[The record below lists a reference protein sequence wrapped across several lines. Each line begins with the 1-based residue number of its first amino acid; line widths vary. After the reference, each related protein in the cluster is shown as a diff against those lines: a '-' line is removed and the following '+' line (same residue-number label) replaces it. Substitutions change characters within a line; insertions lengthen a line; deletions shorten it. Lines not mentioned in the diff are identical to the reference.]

1 MASEASPRVRFA
13 YTDDDRGRLEKTKG
27 YRHQQQPFPSDSS
40 LSPDSPLSATTSPTS
55 SSSFGIAGGLSRSHR
70 GSGAMGVTA
79 GIASVMNGNASNIS
93 TGASNGSGI
102 GLGNGNGTSGGVSD
116 GYIANS
122 SSGGS
127 AWPQRPSGPNRTLSN
142 AYQPQRRPGVQ
153 PAFSGINGSETRVP
167 NAKPR
172 QLTSGST
179 FRAQEREYVKRLREQ
194 DYAAGY
200 FDNINSTDGGNAD
213 SDSEGET
220 PSSEGPFD
228 DRYDQEAIMFYNF
241 DDLHPTE
248 EDIRDA
254 SNRERLEWHGMLEA
268 VLTGDVVRQEKKRLI
283 GAGEEQSGK
292 TVQKSELW
300 VGIRAKTCGRQI
312 TVQRRMI
319 EESRSKVDRMIDDII
334 NFRVEGFSE
343 AGKTAMEQVVDVI
356 NKIEKAES
364 LYPTRAAF
372 LAAHKAAA
380 TALYEDSCDTI
391 VAWSNTSDTINREL
405 AILRKWVGN
414 DELDFTRSRE
424 KSPSGNGLTD
434 ESSFLDRLLK
444 EEGLRSLHVHFEED
458 GKSRRRSMLEGI
470 SETILKAKDTLTMR
484 SAEFRTRH
492 LPSHVEDLL
501 TLVSFPAR
509 LIEEIVKVRLAYA
522 KKMKESAQQNSLMQ
536 DQMISQFQVLLNLAI
551 KVKLEYVAIS
561 QPEPGW
567 ELPNWIDESFDQAI
581 LDALKYYFKM
591 LNWKLTS
598 NRNTFKEAELLFQE
612 WEFANEIGSHLYHG
626 DVEVAEQFSS
636 LTFKAFNRLS
646 QTFDKELQRRPKESI
661 SDMSKRYKQVLD
673 SVRVRQRMLQ
683 RFSRRLSDNYENA
696 CDFSIAMTEEDME
709 LFFDR
714 LVDSGHF
721 QVYTHSL
728 EREGVI
734 LVASPSLQNRHEE
747 IQSLMGRTSY
757 EQVVEDPTDPYVLVI
772 RPEGNPT
779 WYGQR
784 VALTVREE
792 PLDLKTGHL
801 RLIAGGSQ
809 GRLVLARKAFL
820 ENADVHLDLVVEQR
834 SNLKKVNAKMTEIRR
849 MAYKLSNTFMDS
861 VEKIQQQTRG
871 DNCQDLIQ
879 MCFVFAT
886 EFGQRSMLYM
896 DSNRRQMH
904 NIKLTKLALDWVN
917 FICEDCVTS
926 DRRTFR
932 WAVLAL
938 EFAMGMTRGRHI
950 LGLTEAEYEQLRDRV
965 SGCMSLLIS
974 HFDIMG
980 ARSSVAAQ
988 AERQRLEASAN
999 SKRPDKN
1006 RFLSDAEASAYV
1018 EEHRMEELNQI
1029 DEVRKSILE
1038 QRSSLGRVLEA
1049 SNEVDRSLAYLS
1061 STATNFT
1068 MRWQQGYFVGG
1079 GTFGNV
1085 YAAMNLDNGQLMA
1098 VKEIRLQDPKL
1109 IPTIATQIKDEMRV
1123 LESLD
1128 HPNVV
1133 SYYGIEVHRDRVYI
1147 FMEFCSGGSLASLLE
1162 HGRIEDEQVVQVYA
1176 LQLLEGL
1183 AYLHEI
1189 KIAHRD
1195 IKPENILL
1203 DHNGIIKYVD
1213 FGAAKVIARHGRTMN
1228 NLDPTMAMGAMSK
1241 PANRSMTGTPMY
1253 MSPEVI
1259 KGETPDHFGAIDV
1272 WSLGCVIL
1280 EMATGRR
1287 PWGNLDNEWAI
1298 MYNIAQGNPP
1308 QLPTTDQLSPEG
1320 IDFLKCCFRR
1330 DSGKRST
1337 AVDLLQHEW
1346 IMGIRNR
1353 VVEPSTPSDISNVST
1368 STAVSLSSLPTA
1380 NGGNTAQEAALTA
1393 AAATA
1398 AAATAAAAALVAGE
1412 TTPPTPPPPPPPGC

>member
-1 MASEASPRVRFA
+1 M
-13 YTDDDRGRLEKTKG
+13 
-27 YRHQQQPFPSDSS
+27 
-40 LSPDSPLSATTSPTS
+40 
-55 SSSFGIAGGLSRSHR
+55 
-70 GSGAMGVTA
+70 
-79 GIASVMNGNASNIS
+79 
-93 TGASNGSGI
+93 
-102 GLGNGNGTSGGVSD
+102 
-116 GYIANS
+116 
-122 SSGGS
+122 
-127 AWPQRPSGPNRTLSN
+127 
-142 AYQPQRRPGVQ
+142 
-153 PAFSGINGSETRVP
+153 
-167 NAKPR
+167 
-172 QLTSGST
+172 
-179 FRAQEREYVKRLREQ
+179 KRLREQ
-194 DYAAGY
+194 DYMSGY
-200 FDNINSTDGGNAD
+200 FDNLNNTDGQHVD

-228 DRYDQEAIMFYNF
+228 DRYDQEAIMFYNY

-254 SNRERLEWHGMLEA
+254 SNRERLEWHGMLQA
-268 VLTGDVVRQEKKRLI
+268 VLTGDVVRQEKKRLT
-283 GAGEEQSGK
+283 GASDEQSGGRHGNK
-292 TVQKSELW
+292 TELW
-300 VGIRAKTCGRQI
+300 LGVRSKSCGRQL

-319 EESRSKVDRMIDDII
+319 DESRSKVDRMIDDII
-334 NFRVEGFSE
+334 NFKVEGVSD
-343 AGKTAMEQVVDVI
+343 AGKPPTEQVAEVMAKLD
-356 NKIEKAES
+356 KAES
-364 LYPTRAAF
+364 LYPTRSAF

-380 TALYEDSCDTI
+380 TPLYEDACDAI
-391 VAWSNTSDTINREL
+391 VSWSNTTDMINREL

-414 DELDFTRSRE
+414 DELDFTRTRE
-424 KSPSGNGLTD
+424 KSPSGMTD

-444 EEGLRSLHVHFEED
+444 EEGLRSLHDHKEED
-458 GKSRRRSMLEGI
+458 GKSFRRSMLAGI
-470 SETILKAKDTLTMR
+470 ASTILKAKDTLILR
-484 SAEFRTRH
+484 AADFRARH

-501 TLVSFPAR
+501 TLISFPAR

-522 KKMKESAQQNSLMQ
+522 KKMKESAQQNVLMQ

-551 KVKLEYVAIS
+551 KIKQEYIAIS
-561 QPEPGW
+561 LPEVGW

-591 LNWKLTS
+591 LNWKLSS
-598 NRNTFKEAELLFQE
+598 NRNTFKEAEVLFQE
-612 WEFANEIGSHLYHG
+612 WEFGNKIGSHLYHG

-636 LTFKAFNRLS
+636 LTFKALNRLS
-646 QTFDKELQRRPKESI
+646 QTFEKELQRRPKESI
-661 SDMSKRYKQVLD
+661 ADMSKRYKQLLD

-696 CDFSIAMTEEDME
+696 CDFSIAMTEESME
-709 LFFDR
+709 LFYER

-721 QVYTHSL
+721 QVYTHTL

-734 LVASPSLQNRHEE
+734 LIASPSLADRHSEV
-747 IQSLMGRTSY
+747 QSLMHRTSY
-757 EQVVEDPTDPYVLVI
+757 EQAEEDPTDPYVLLI

-779 WYGQR
+779 WYGRR
-784 VALTVREE
+784 VTLPVREE

-809 GRLVLARKAFL
+809 GRLLMARKAFL
-820 ENADVHLDLVVEQR
+820 ENADVHLDLVAEQR
-834 SNLKKVNAKMTEIRR
+834 SNLKKVNVKMSDIRR
-849 MAYKLSNTFMDS
+849 VAYKLSNTFMDS
-861 VEKIQQQTRG
+861 VEKIRRQTKG
-871 DNCQDLIQ
+871 DDCQDLIQ
-879 MCFVFAT
+879 TCFVFAT

-896 DSNRRQMH
+896 DSNRRQMN

-917 FICEDCVTS
+917 FICDDCVTS

-950 LGLTEAEYEQLRDRV
+950 LGLTEGEYAQLRDRV

-980 ARSSVAAQ
+980 ARSTIAAQ
-988 AERQRLEASAN
+988 AERQKMEASAS

-1006 RFLSDAEASAYV
+1006 RFLNDEEATRDV

-1029 DEVRKSILE
+1029 DDMRKSILE

-1109 IPTIATQIKDEMRV
+1109 IPTIATQIRDEMRV

-1133 SYYGIEVHRDRVYI
+1133 SYFGIEVHRDRVYI

-1162 HGRIEDEQVVQVYA
+1162 HGRIEDEQVIQVYA

-1213 FGAAKVIARHGRTMN
+1213 FGAAKVIARHGRTVGGFD
-1228 NLDPTMAMGAMSK
+1228 LGAAASAMSK

-1259 KGETPDHFGAIDV
+1259 KGEQPDHFGAIDV

-1308 QLPTTDQLSPEG
+1308 QLPSSDQLSPEG
-1320 IDFLKCCFRR
+1320 IDFLQCCFRR
-1330 DSGKRST
+1330 DSAKRST
-1337 AVDLLQHEW
+1337 AVELLQHEW

-1353 VVEPSTPSDISNVST
+1353 VVEPSTPSDISSSV
-1368 STAVSLSSLPTA
+1368 VSSLPTP
-1380 NGGNTAQEAALTA
+1380 NTAGLTA
-1393 AAATA
+1393 AAAA
-1398 AAATAAAAALVAGE
+1398 AAAESAIAE
-1412 TTPPTPPPPPPPGC
+1412 YQE